1 MRMQTKSCI
10 MVMKKRYVNALLLGM
25 SLCVA
30 APGTAVSASE
40 IPAQE
45 SAVEDTSDAELEAI
59 MREAEAAAAGADG
72 TEESGSDGSATEE
85 TKYAAKLTEVV
96 ETLEQK
102 VSAGGSAMSKEDV
115 SILKSFFESISPEDN
130 FATVSDF
137 LSFVLSSY
145 SDQGIDGDDSHVIK
159 PSLDKVKEITGAFVS
174 VYGETDVIAGVKGY
188 VQDKLGDL
196 SLSEEEIKKIT
207 DLDSIDSIFDAAK
220 DYLQKAEGDGDGSD
234 GNNSG
239 DNNGSDGDNSDGDNS
254 GDNSGDNN
262 GDNNGGN
269 SGDNSGDNGGD
280 TDEALKEAT
289 EDAIKEI
296 ESIDISS
303 LTGERKEAAEKYL
316 AEVKEKI
323 TNASSAEDIEVLSA
337 EASATLESLLAQE
350 TIESQRTAAK
360 EALWTGVNHLTSRI
374 ILTRTETIFWMNSR
388 IWIKTRARIWNRK
401 GIRLHILNRRESAG
415 AAPAAVK

>member
-45 SAVEDTSDAELEAI
+45 SAVEDTRDAELEAI

-72 TEESGSDGSATEE
+72 TEESGSDGSATKE

-96 ETLEQK
+96 EILEQK

-196 SLSEEEIKKIT
+196 SLSLI
-207 DLDSIDSIFDAAK
+207 
-220 DYLQKAEGDGDGSD
+220 
-234 GNNSG
+234 
-239 DNNGSDGDNSDGDNS
+239 
-254 GDNSGDNN
+254 
-262 GDNNGGN
+262 
-269 SGDNSGDNGGD
+269 
-280 TDEALKEAT
+280 
-289 EDAIKEI
+289 
-296 ESIDISS
+296 
-303 LTGERKEAAEKYL
+303 
-316 AEVKEKI
+316 
-323 TNASSAEDIEVLSA
+323 
-337 EASATLESLLAQE
+337 
-350 TIESQRTAAK
+350 
-360 EALWTGVNHLTSRI
+360 
-374 ILTRTETIFWMNSR
+374 
-388 IWIKTRARIWNRK
+388 
-401 GIRLHILNRRESAG
+401 HI
-415 AAPAAVK
+415 